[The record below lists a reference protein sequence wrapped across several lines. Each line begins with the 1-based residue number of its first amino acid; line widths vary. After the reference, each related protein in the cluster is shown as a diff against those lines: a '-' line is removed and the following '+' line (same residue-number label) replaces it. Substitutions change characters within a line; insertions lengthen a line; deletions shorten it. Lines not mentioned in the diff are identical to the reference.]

1 MLIDHTGMVALVT
14 GGSSGIGL
22 ETARMLLETGAD
34 VAICGRDPERLAAA
48 VKSLGDVS
56 GGGDL
61 LARTCDVLDPEQVA
75 ELAEAVRERFGRLDM
90 LICNA
95 GQGRTSTFADT
106 SDADWRDELELKF
119 FSVIH
124 PVRAFQAM
132 LTEADAGSI
141 VCVNSLLARQPEP
154 HMVAT
159 SAARAGL
166 LNLVRS
172 LATELAP
179 HGIRVNS
186 VLLGL
191 VDSGQWRRRYEAR
204 AADDQS
210 YEDWMADLARQKNIP
225 LGRLG
230 RPDEPA
236 RAIVFLAS
244 PCASYTTG
252 AAIDV
257 SGGLSRHV

>member
-1 MLIDHTGMVALVT
+1 MQIDHTGMVAVVT

-22 ETARMLLETGAD
+22 ETARLLLETGAE
-34 VAICGRDPERLAAA
+34 VAICGRDADRLSAATA
-48 VKSLGDVS
+48 SLADVAA
-56 GGGDL
+56 DRL
-61 LARTCDVLDPEQVA
+61 LAETCDVLDAAQVA
-75 ELAEAVRERFGRLDM
+75 TFGRAVRDRFGRLDM

-106 SDADWRDELELKF
+106 TDTAWREELDLKF

-124 PVRAFQAM
+124 PVRAFQDM
-132 LTEADAGSI
+132 LAEADAASI
-141 VCVNSLLARQPEP
+141 VCVNSLLAKQPEP

-166 LNLVRS
+166 LNFVRS

-179 HGIRVNS
+179 QSIRVNS
-186 VLLGL
+186 ILLGL
-191 VDSGQWRRRYEAR
+191 IDSGQWRRRYEAH
-204 AADDQS
+204 AEAGQS
-210 YEDWMADLARQKNIP
+210 YEDWTAELARQKKIP

-244 PCASYTTG
+244 PCASYITG